1 MADNSYTVT
10 NVQEVTILD
19 EGGAPVTGYRV
30 FFAWQNGRKGKIDM
44 RKDRASRELRDQLIL
59 AEIARQEDL
68 WA

>member
-1 MADNSYTVT
+1 MPANDYTVT

-19 EGGAPVTGYRV
+19 EGGAPVTGYRIW
-30 FFAWQNGRKGKIDM
+30 FAWADGRKGKVDM
-44 RKDRASRELRDQLIL
+44 RKDRATRELRDSLIL